1 MICTAGAACALPT
14 WRKPMWIGRKPMKW
28 AIGTEPVGIGIRTT
42 AVTRSFPRME
52 SSTAHLAGASIR
64 RSTWALLRSGG
75 MDTITITSVPTGT
88 IGATVD
94 VMNRI
99 TTTTSI
105 MAFIMGPA
113 LMATAGSLA
122 VVKSLG
128 SMVEKGSTVVAAFM
142 VAEASMAA
150 EAFMV
155 AAEAVAIA
163 ES

>member
-75 MDTITITSVPTGT
+75 MDTITITSVPTGI

-99 TTTTSI
+99 TTTTLI
-105 MAFIMGPA
+105 MASIMGPA

-128 SMVEKGSTVVAAFM
+128 SMVEKASMVGKASTEVVAFM

-150 EAFMV
+150 EAV
-155 AAEAVAIA
+155 VTA